1 MITLNNEISMSTST
15 SPMKVGTS
23 RSLANTETTTQQ
35 QAPLQMRVQQTR
47 SQAIKLALGGY
58 KALKDSR
65 TGVIFL
71 KGGLAISQVS
81 RNEL

>member
-15 SPMKVGTS
+15 STVNVGTS
-23 RSLANTETTTQQ
+23 RSLANTQTTTQHQ
-35 QAPLQMRVQQTR
+35 EPLEMRVQQTR

-58 KALKDSR
+58 KTLKDSR

-81 RNEL
+81 CSKI

>member
-1 MITLNNEISMSTST
+1 MN
-15 SPMKVGTS
+15 VGPS
-23 RSLANTETTTQQ
+23 GSFPNTQTVTHQQ
-35 QAPLQMRVQQTR
+35 EPLEMRVQQTR

-58 KALKDSR
+58 KTVKDSR

-81 RNEL
+81 RSEV